1 MSCRL
6 NQKALDLC
14 VRHARQGRVVVFDT
28 ETTGL
33 SRLDEIVQ
41 IAAAE
46 YVNGGRTRTLN
57 LFVLPSCPI
66 SPAAEAVHHISR
78 AFLEEH
84 GLPPREAL
92 RRFFEFVGADAL
104 VVGHNVR
111 FDVGMLANECRAY
124 AFPATPGN
132 MTRADTIALARRL
145 VPGLPNYRLGTL
157 IEALGLDGSNSHDAL
172 DDTLACGE
180 LFFNLVDRIPMSAD
194 DYVYEPLFDF
204 QEES

>member
-6 NQKALDLC
+6 NQKSLDLY
-14 VRHARQGRVVVFDT
+14 VRHARRGRVVVFDT

-33 SRLDEIVQ
+33 TRLDEIVQ

-46 YVNGGRTRTLN
+46 YVDGARTRTLN
-57 LFVLPSCPI
+57 LFLLPSCPI
-66 SPAAEAVHHISR
+66 SPAAEAVHHITR

-92 RRFFEFVGADAL
+92 KRFFEFVGADAL

-111 FDVGMLANECRAY
+111 FDLGMLARECQAY
-124 AFPATPGN
+124 GFPATPGN
-132 MTRADTIALARRL
+132 LTCCDTVALARRF
-145 VPGLPNYRLGTL
+145 VPGLPHYRLGTL
-157 IEALGLDGSNSHDAL
+157 IEALELAGTNSHDAL

-180 LFFNLVDRIPMSAD
+180 LFFNLIDRVPMAAN

-204 QEES
+204 

>member
-6 NQKALDLC
+6 NQKALDLY

-33 SRLDEIVQ
+33 TRLDEIVQ

-46 YVNGGRTRTLN
+46 YVNGARTRTLN

-66 SPAAEAVHHISR
+66 NPAAEAVHHITR
-78 AFLEEH
+78 AFLEAH

-92 RRFFEFVGADAL
+92 KRFFAFVGADAL

-111 FDVGMLANECRAY
+111 FDVGMLKNECRAY
-124 AFPATPGN
+124 DFPADPAN
-132 MTRADTIALARRL
+132 MTCCDTIALARRF
-145 VPGLPNYRLGTL
+145 VPGLPHYRLCTL
-157 IEALGLDGSNSHDAL
+157 IEALGLEGRNSHDAL

-180 LFFNLVDRIPMSAD
+180 LFFNLVGRVPMAAD

-204 QEES
+204 

>member
-1 MSCRL
+1 MTCRL
-6 NQKALDLC
+6 NQKSLDLY

-33 SRLDEIVQ
+33 TRLDEIVQ

-46 YVNGGRTRTLN
+46 YVDGERARTLN
-57 LFVLPSCPI
+57 LFLLPSCPI
-66 SPAAEAVHHISR
+66 SPAAEAVHHITR

-92 RRFFEFVGADAL
+92 RRFFEFVGTDAL

-111 FDVGMLANECRAY
+111 FDVGMLTNECRAY
-124 AFPATPGN
+124 GYPADPGC
-132 MTRADTIALARRL
+132 MTCCDTVALARRL
-145 VPGLPNYRLGTL
+145 VPGLPHYRLGTL

-180 LFFNLVDRIPMSAD
+180 LFFNLVGRVPMSSQ

-204 QEES
+204 